1 MLVHTGEKPHQCKV
15 CEKSFSHKKDLNKH
29 MVVHTG
35 EKPYLCEKCG
45 KSYSRRDKLNDH
57 KRKCAGQSSSQITA
71 LTSNIEF
78 VDCGE
83 SIELEIKEE
92 SETEDEINPL
102 EDTLIVKSE
111 PCEDID
117 VESGEISLESELEGE
132 TIDCKETIRLEIK
145 QEIQETEELK
155 YPLFTDS

>member
-1 MLVHTGEKPHQCKV
+1 M
-15 CEKSFSHKKDLNKH
+15 
-29 MVVHTG
+29 
-35 EKPYLCEKCG
+35 
-45 KSYSRRDKLNDH
+45 
-57 KRKCAGQSSSQITA
+57 GQSSSQHKITA

-117 VESGEISLESELEGE
+117 VESGEIRLESELEAE
-132 TIDCKETIRLEIK
+132 SIDFKETIKVEIK
-145 QEIQETEELK
+145 QEIQGTEDAQD
-155 YPLFTDS
+155 PLSTKDLTDIEDESFVVKIENNL